1 VIELLA
7 GFQKEPMEQTMTY
20 AEQTKQTQQR
30 DDERMIYE
38 MGSLSQYEDGSVLQC
53 TTMQTF
59 TAREVL
65 AMGAPLQ
72 PEPGAIFQRSAL
84 YLKDL
89 KRNAKAAIKN
99 GKTENRAPLVNW

>member
-1 VIELLA
+1 
-7 GFQKEPMEQTMTY
+7 MTY
-20 AEQTKQTQQR
+20 AERTKQTEQR
-30 DDERMIYE
+30 DDEHMIYE

-59 TAREVL
+59 TAQEVL
-65 AMGAPLQ
+65 ATGVPLQ
-72 PEPGAIFQRSAL
+72 PEPSAIFPHPAL

-89 KRNAKAAIKN
+89 KRNAKAAIKD